1 MYSLKPT
8 REQLDFI
15 KVLENKLDI
24 VFTGITRRDAKIF
37 IAKNYKTLVD
47 IRRDIKYKRNRSRKE

>member
-47 IRRDIKYKRNRSRKE
+47 IRRDIKYKRNRSRKK